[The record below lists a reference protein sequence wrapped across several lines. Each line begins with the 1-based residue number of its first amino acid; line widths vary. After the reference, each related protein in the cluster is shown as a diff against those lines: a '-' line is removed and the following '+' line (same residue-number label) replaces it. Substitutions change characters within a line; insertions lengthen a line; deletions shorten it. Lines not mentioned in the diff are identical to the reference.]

1 MAPVRHRI
9 REGFEGQ
16 RLFVLPP
23 AVQARCRR
31 LPVVREL
38 RATDLGHFPGA
49 PGHYVHRAEGRP
61 EAILIYCLQ
70 GAGWCRLRGRRWLIG
85 EGDALFIPPATPHT
99 YGADGRAP
107 WSIYWAHFTG
117 RGAVQYLDALAV
129 SVSSPILHTPKSGV
143 IAEAF
148 EEMLGYVP
156 HGYSEASLLGMSTA
170 LARLLG
176 LLRWHQRSPERLAR
190 HGEEKVLRSIDL
202 MRRSL
207 AQPMT
212 VAELARHVSLSPSR
226 YAHLF
231 RRFVGTSPLA
241 FFARLKMQ
249 QACHWLGTGDDAV
262 GEIAERLG
270 FQDPLYFSRAFR
282 RIVGL
287 SPRAYRQ
294 HAAER
299 SGATM
304 ARRPLRSPGKSW
316 PEVSSLG

>member
-49 PGHYVHRAEGRP
+49 RGHYVHRPEGCL
-61 EAILIYCLQ
+61 EVILIYCLQ
-70 GAGWCRLRGRRWLIG
+70 GAGWCRLRGRRCLIG
-85 EGDALFIPPATPHT
+85 QGDTLLIPPGTPHA
-99 YGADGRAP
+99 YGADGRSP
-107 WSIYWAHFTG
+107 WSIYWVHFTG
-117 RGAVQYLDALAV
+117 RAAGQYLDALGV
-129 SVSSPILHTPKSGV
+129 SVTSPVLHAPESGV
-143 IAEAF
+143 IAGAF

-156 HGYSEASLLGMSTA
+156 HGYTDASLLAMSTA
-170 LARLLG
+170 LGRLLG
-176 LLRWHQRSPERLAR
+176 LLRWHQRSPGRMAR
-190 HGEEKVLRSIDL
+190 HGEEKVIRTIDL
-202 MRRSL
+202 MRRRLGDRLS
-207 AQPMT
+207 
-212 VAELARHVSLSPSR
+212 VGDLARHVSLSPSR

-249 QACHWLGTGDDAV
+249 QACQWLATEDSAV
-262 GEIAERLG
+262 GEIAQRLA
-270 FQDPLYFSRAFR
+270 FDDPLYFSRAFH
-282 RIVGL
+282 RIVGIP
-287 SPRAYRQ
+287 PRAYRQ

-299 SGATM
+299 SGSASGGKTM
-304 ARRPLRSPGKSW
+304 PSRWG
-316 PEVSSLG
+316 

>member
-1 MAPVRHRI
+1 
-9 REGFEGQ
+9 
-16 RLFVLPP
+16 
-23 AVQARCRR
+23 

-99 YGADGRAP
+99 YGADARAP
-107 WSIYWAHFTG
+107 WSIYWAHFIG
-117 RGAVQYLDALAV
+117 RGAVQYLDALGV
-129 SVSSPILHTPKSGV
+129 SVTSPVLHAPESGV

-156 HGYSEASLLGMSTA
+156 HGYSEASLMGMSTA

-176 LLRWHQRSPERLAR
+176 LLRWHQRSPERMAR

-202 MRRSL
+202 MRRRLGGRLS
-207 AQPMT
+207 
-212 VAELARHVSLSPSR
+212 VGDLARHVGLSPSR
-226 YAHLF
+226 YAHVF

-241 FFARLKMQ
+241 FLANLKMQ
-249 QACHWLGTGDDAV
+249 QACHWLAMGDDPV
-262 GEIAERLG
+262 GEIAGRLG
-270 FQDPLYFSRAFR
+270 FDDPLYFSRAFH

-287 SPRAYRQ
+287 SPRAYRK

-299 SGATM
+299 SGSATASKSSPAVASRRDALTRM
-304 ARRPLRSPGKSW
+304 VHSAREQSGSDRGC
-316 PEVSSLG
+316 LG